1 MFVSC
6 LSQMYQKIWISREYG
21 GHMFFSFLYLIVF
34 LQTQHR
40 LEDFLTLLESCRYCV
55 PLGVVFP

>member
-1 MFVSC
+1 
-6 LSQMYQKIWISREYG
+6 MYQKIWISREYG